1 MIVLYEVYQ
10 SPHVR
15 IEETSYLCILPS
27 STGPYQMQDGVIRKH
42 SDCHEKIILKNDFL
56 QLSDPR
62 ENTWDAASMRVAMS
76 CYTRP
81 TPPHLPSSLR
91 RRAGPTG
98 RPEYIK
104 NNYRN
109 QNPHK
114 KTPKNSLKIVVP
126 AAEKARL

>member
-1 MIVLYEVYQ
+1 
-10 SPHVR
+10 
-15 IEETSYLCILPS
+15 
-27 STGPYQMQDGVIRKH
+27 MQDGVIRKH
-42 SDCHEKIILKNDFL
+42 SDCHEKIILKNDFS

-81 TPPHLPSSLR
+81 TPATR
-91 RRAGPTG
+91 TYRALSGGAQGPTG